1 MPWMVMMVV
10 SGRRRAWAK
19 FVKEAAVS
27 PSPWRRRRMFG
38 DGDVAGVVGE
48 GLVIVTVKLGKSA
61 VVGVLVGIFSFV

>member
-1 MPWMVMMVV
+1 
-10 SGRRRAWAK
+10 
-19 FVKEAAVS
+19 
-27 PSPWRRRRMFG
+27 MFG